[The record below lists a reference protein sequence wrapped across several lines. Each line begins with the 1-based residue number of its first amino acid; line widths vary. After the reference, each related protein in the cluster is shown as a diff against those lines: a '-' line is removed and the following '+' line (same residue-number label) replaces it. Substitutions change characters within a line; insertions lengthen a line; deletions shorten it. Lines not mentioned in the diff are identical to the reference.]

1 MKVTGW
7 LSPDEF
13 WDEYERMEE
22 LVRESFGELA
32 CYGLDKWSGPIAIGE
47 WDLGSSPSAAVS
59 LVYGPGEAGAM
70 VQVMTTSQDPRL
82 TVAHRRL
89 VADGPPA
96 SGEDFSRRLRTLT
109 AERGAEVSIPVD
121 GAQERCEVWREAGR
135 WWIAGQHDGNG
146 LILAGTTEPDV
157 RALSLRRVSDIEPYL
172 QGRRAQIRAARGG
185 V

>member
-13 WDEYERMEE
+13 WGEYERMEE
-22 LVRESFGELA
+22 LVRESFGELT
-32 CYGLDKWSGPIAIGE
+32 CYGLDTWSGPIAIGE

-96 SGEDFSRRLRTLT
+96 G
-109 AERGAEVSIPVD
+109 
-121 GAQERCEVWREAGR
+121 
-135 WWIAGQHDGNG
+135 
-146 LILAGTTEPDV
+146 
-157 RALSLRRVSDIEPYL
+157 
-172 QGRRAQIRAARGG
+172 
-185 V
+185 